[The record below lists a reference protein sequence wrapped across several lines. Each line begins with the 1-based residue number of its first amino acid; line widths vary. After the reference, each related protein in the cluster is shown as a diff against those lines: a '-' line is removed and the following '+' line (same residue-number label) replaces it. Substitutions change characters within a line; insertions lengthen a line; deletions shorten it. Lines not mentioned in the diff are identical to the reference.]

1 MKQIISLNINGASYD
16 VIIRPQDLLVDVL
29 RRQLGFIGTKKGCG
43 YGDCGTCTLL
53 VDGRPILSCLT
64 LAVACQ
70 GKNIVTIEG
79 LERDGVLDPI
89 QQSFMEHG
97 AVQCGF
103 CTPGMILS
111 SKALLDETPNPS
123 IEQIKRGLGGNL
135 CRCTGYKKIV
145 EAVQMADTQTPG
157 EDDQEKDRG

>member
-1 MKQIISLNINGASYD
+1 MKQIISLEINRNNYD

-29 RRQLGFIGTKKGCG
+29 RGQLGFIGTKKGCG
-43 YGDCGTCTLL
+43 YGDCGTCTVL
-53 VDGRPILSCLT
+53 VDGKPILSCLT

-79 LERDGVLDPI
+79 LERNGVLDPI

-111 SKALLDETPNPS
+111 SKALLHETPNPS
-123 IEQIKRGLGGNL
+123 VEEIKRGLAGNL

-145 EAVQMADTQTPG
+145 EAVHNVATGTHAHDN
-157 EDDQEKDRG
+157 QEREHQ